1 MAFTESTELPFPVE
15 EVFAVLTDE
24 AFNRSVSES
33 LGGELTEFSATPQ
46 GGDGATLVSMTR
58 TVPAAKLPEMA
69 KRFVK
74 GQISVQQQDQW
85 STASAEGARTASMT
99 VTVPAGKVT
108 ADVTQVLEPTE
119 KGTRITV
126 SGSVTCGIPFAGA
139 KIAQFAEPQVGRVVN
154 RQAREVKAWIQS
166 R

>member
-1 MAFTESTELPFPVE
+1 MAFTESTELPFPVD

-33 LGGELTEFSATPQ
+33 LGGELTEFSAQ
-46 GGDGATLVSMTR
+46 ASGGEATTVSMTR

-74 GQISVQQQDQW
+74 GQISVHQEDRW
-85 STASAEGARTASMT
+85 SAPSAEGARTAAMT

-108 ADVTQVLEPTE
+108 AEVTQVLEPTAT
-119 KGTRITV
+119 GTRITV
-126 SGSVTCGIPFAGA
+126 SGSVSCGIPFAGA

-154 RQAREVKAWIQS
+154 RQAREVKKWIES